1 MTYNINDNKYS
12 KKDNNR
18 INKQINQNEIFDP
31 ITNNVNNIEENEQQK
46 KNIISKIQI
55 TIFYIYLCSCC
66 IRKRKIMHNYLLD
79 EGMRIITEKIDISQQ

>member
-1 MTYNINDNKYS
+1 MAITALFQMWKRIINNNKCS
-12 KKDNNR
+12 KEDIIK

-55 TIFYIYLCSCC
+55 TRFYIYLCSCC
-66 IRKRKIMHNYLLD
+66 I
-79 EGMRIITEKIDISQQ
+79 